1 MSHSGLFERAKNRE
15 GSSDGAVSR
24 DVEAK
29 CLSLS
34 KGVVKV
40 GLFTGTDTILEILVI
55 YCYHQNICRCQEL
68 THPSEKSLQ
77 PLSLYVPPD
86 RQV

>member
-34 KGVVKV
+34 KGMVKT
-40 GLFTGTDTILEILVI
+40 GLFTGTNTVLDILAI
-55 YCYHQNICRCQEL
+55 YCYHPNDFRCQEL

-77 PLSLYVPPD
+77 P
-86 RQV
+86 

>member
-34 KGVVKV
+34 KGVVKS
-40 GLFTGTDTILEILVI
+40 GPFTGTNAILEVSAL
-55 YCYHQNICRCQEL
+55 YCYHQNDLRYQEL
-68 THPSEKSLQ
+68 THPSEKLLQ